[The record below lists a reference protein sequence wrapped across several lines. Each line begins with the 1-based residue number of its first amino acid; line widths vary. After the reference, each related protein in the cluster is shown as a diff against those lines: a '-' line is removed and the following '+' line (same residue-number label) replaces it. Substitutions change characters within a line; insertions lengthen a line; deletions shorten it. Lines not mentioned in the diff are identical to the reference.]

1 MVQEYEKIT
10 DFRANVLPMK
20 DKLFRLAQRITL
32 DRQEAEDITQ
42 ETLIRIWEQRDLW
55 HQIEN
60 MEAYA
65 LTICRRLALDYVKK
79 VQLKAEK
86 ERDVAEYQRSMADDN
101 NEGDDRMEAVRTL
114 MDQLPEVQRTVMLLR
129 DIEGYRYDE
138 IADMTSLTETQ
149 VKVYLH
155 RARTRVKEALT
166 GRPM

>member
-1 MVQEYEKIT
+1 MKIT
-10 DFRANVLPMK
+10 DFRTDVLPMK
-20 DKLFRLAQRITL
+20 DKLFRLALRITL

-60 MEAYA
+60 MEAYG
-65 LTICRRLALDYVKK
+65 LTICRRLALDYVRKE
-79 VQLKAEK
+79 QLKVEK
-86 ERDVAEYQRSMADDN
+86 ERDVAEYQCFMADDN
-101 NEGDDRMEAVRTL
+101 GEGDDRMEAVRIL
-114 MDQLPEVQRTVMLLR
+114 MDKLPEVQRTVMLLR

-155 RARTRVKEALT
+155 RARTQVKEALT
-166 GRPM
+166 GRSM